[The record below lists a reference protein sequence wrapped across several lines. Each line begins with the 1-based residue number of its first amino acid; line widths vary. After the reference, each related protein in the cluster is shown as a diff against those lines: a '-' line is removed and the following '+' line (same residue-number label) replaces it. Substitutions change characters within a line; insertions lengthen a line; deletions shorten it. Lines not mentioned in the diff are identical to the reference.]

1 MSSSSWIRIR
11 LKIPPRSIAMD
22 LAQFMK
28 EDNGNFSSSR
38 LGFLLWVIGVLAVWV
53 IDSLKCPSCT
63 LATIPES
70 VITIVGILMGGKV
83 VQKFGE
89 NKGSTPL
96 PSADTGA
103 KQ

>member
-1 MSSSSWIRIR
+1 
-11 LKIPPRSIAMD
+11 MD
-22 LAQFMK
+22 LTQFMK

-63 LATIPES
+63 LATIPDS

-89 NKGSTPL
+89 NREAPPL
-96 PSADTGA
+96 PQTTTAA